1 MPTPNMTGD
10 WQFIA
15 TLNVDGVRAID
26 GNWDAIE
33 GGDTTSATRTFRAGG
48 QLYAESMPGPPTTAD
63 IVLERAY
70 RGSIDNTLRT
80 ELANAIGREAT
91 VTVVTLGADHKPVA
105 GGNETITGV
114 LKEVTR
120 PDFRSES
127 AGVALYK
134 VVVAPHGVWKGT

>member
-15 TLNVDGVRAID
+15 TLTVDGVKLED
-26 GNWDAIE
+26 NWDAIE

-70 RGSIDNTLRT
+70 RGSIDGALRT
-80 ELANAIGREAT
+80 QLANAIGREAR
-91 VTVVTLGADHKPVA
+91 VTIVTLGADHRPIS
-105 GGNETITGV
+105 GTSETITGV